1 VCGCDKGVK
10 DERRNTMEERIKRKI
25 KKLVHKLIT
34 IYESRGQM
42 GACRNLAYICI
53 LLDNLD
59 SANVVAMSEKDD
71 LTSFEEWSKY
81 GNTEG

>member
-1 VCGCDKGVK
+1 
-10 DERRNTMEERIKRKI
+10 MEERLIKKI
-25 KKLVHKLIT
+25 KKLVHKLLK
-34 IYESRGQM
+34 IYDARGQM

-53 LLDNLD
+53 LLDNLTD
-59 SANVVAMSEKDD
+59 ANVVAMSNKDD